1 MNRDCVLKVTGLT
14 KKYLVKK
21 QKAVNAVNNISFEA
35 YKGEVLGFLGP
46 NGAGKTTTIK
56 MICSLIKPIEG
67 KIFIEGV
74 DNNKSR
80 SKSLRN
86 ISAVFEGNRN
96 IFWRLTV
103 RENLEFFASL
113 KGHNPNKIRD
123 KIQYYIEFFDL
134 KEKENEAARNLSRGM
149 QQKLSIATAMVSG
162 CNIILLDEPT
172 LGLDVKASYDI
183 RKLLKEIVKEENKT
197 IILTTHDMNV
207 VQDTCDRVIIMNK
220 GKIVARD
227 KTENLLRLFSMKK
240 YNFVVEGKISQ
251 EQKEEFKMIPYLD
264 IAEKEFETE
273 IIITLEN
280 PQIFYDVT
288 RILGKENSIIK
299 NIENKELNFERVF
312 VKIIG
317 GSEESA

>member
-56 MICSLIKPIEG
+56 MICSLIKPTEG

-134 KEKENEAARNLSRGM
+134 KEKKNEAARNLSRGM

-220 GKIVARD
+220 GKIVAED
-227 KTENLLRLFSMKK
+227 KTKNLLRLFSMKK
-240 YNFVVEGKISQ
+240 YNFVVEGKISP
-251 EQKEEFKMIPYLD
+251 EQKKEFKMIPYLE
-264 IAEKEFETE
+264 IAEKELETE
-273 IIITLEN
+273 ITITLEN

>member
-1 MNRDCVLKVTGLT
+1 MNRDCVLKVIGLT
-14 KKYLVKK
+14 KKYSVKK
-21 QKAVNAVNNISFEA
+21 QQAVNAVNNISFEA

-56 MICSLIKPIEG
+56 MICSLIKATNG

-74 DNNKSR
+74 DSNKSR

-113 KGHNPNKIRD
+113 KGHNPKKIRD

-149 QQKLSIATAMVSG
+149 QQKLSIATAMVNG

-172 LGLDVKASYDI
+172 LGLDVKASYNI

-220 GKIVARD
+220 GKIVAED
-227 KTENLLRLFSMKK
+227 KTKNLLRLFSMKK
-240 YNFVVEGKISQ
+240 YNFVVEGKISP
-251 EQKEEFKMIPYLD
+251 EQKKEFKMIPYLD
-264 IAEKEFETE
+264 IEEKELETE

-288 RILGKENSIIK
+288 RILSKEDSIIK
-299 NIENKELNFERVF
+299 NIENKELNFEKVF